1 MRNISTSKKNA
12 IIITMSIIGFL
23 VILDTSIMNIT
34 LPKIQTAFNVSLTNL
49 SWSINIYTILFA
61 SLLIPVGRLG
71 DMFGRVKLLNLALLV
86 FLFGSI
92 VSGTSANL
100 NILLIGRAIQ
110 SIGAATMLP
119 AAMLISLN
127 IVSKERRA
135 KVIAILGVT
144 QALGSAMGPAIGGII
159 SQYFG
164 WHWVFLI
171 NIPIVIILLISTLS
185 TLSMKNE
192 ITKSVKLDAIGTSL
206 IVGTLLLMTTALVD
220 GRDWGWISFKT
231 LGCGISSIVLLLLF
245 ILREIKTNDPIIPM
259 KLFKNRDFIASITSI
274 LIAFITLASFIGII
288 PTYLTKITDVS
299 QLKAALL
306 ITPMSVAML
315 IFNPL
320 SISLIGKI
328 SNRILIGTG
337 ILASGIGIYM
347 LSNLNV
353 TNNWNQLYI
362 IDVIIGFGIG
372 FISGPAL
379 TVGIAELQGT
389 ELTAGQN
396 VLNVMRNVGI
406 MIGIALFLSMLNG
419 NITDAKH
426 ETYNYAI
433 GQVDKIDIP
442 NNSKTTIKN
451 HLHNKL
457 ISSNSNNVNSSN
469 KVKSNTINNSKKDK
483 MINVEY
489 TNIVTQKQ
497 NALGTPLPESADIA
511 IKKQITTIVDKKVTK
526 LNSQITHTTRNIK
539 DHLHNKLNNSF
550 LDMYSLEYPLIFAS
564 LVTAFIFKK
573 KKA

>member
-34 LPKIQTAFNVSLTNL
+34 LPKIQTAFNVSPTNL

-127 IVSKERRA
+127 IVSKEHRA

-457 ISSNSNNVNSSN
+457 ISNNSNNVNSSN
-469 KVKSNTINNSKKDK
+469 KVKSNTINNSKKNK

-489 TNIVTQKQ
+489 TNIVAQKQ

-539 DHLHNKLNNSF
+539 DHLHNKLNSSF

-564 LVTAFIFKK
+564 LVTTFIFKK

>member
-206 IVGTLLLMTTALVD
+206 IVGTLLLMTTSLVD
-220 GRDWGWISFKT
+220 GRDWGWASFKT

-426 ETYNYAI
+426 ETYHYAI

-469 KVKSNTINNSKKDK
+469 KVKSNTINNSKKNK

-550 LDMYSLEYPLIFAS
+550 LDMYSLEYPMIFAS

>member
-192 ITKSVKLDAIGTSL
+192 ITKSVKLDTIGTSL

-220 GRDWGWISFKT
+220 GRDWGWVSFKT

-406 MIGIALFLSMLNG
+406 IIGIALFLSMLNG

-469 KVKSNTINNSKKDK
+469 KVKSNTINNSTRNK

-489 TNIVTQKQ
+489 ANIVDQKQ
-497 NALGTPLPESADIA
+497 NALGTPLPETADIA

>member
-220 GRDWGWISFKT
+220 GRDWGWASFKT

-451 HLHNKL
+451 HLRNKL

-526 LNSQITHTTRNIK
+526 LNDQITHTTHNIK
-539 DHLHNKLNNSF
+539 VHLHNKLNSSF
-550 LDMYSLEYPLIFAS
+550 LDMYSLEYPPIFAS

>member
-220 GRDWGWISFKT
+220 GRDWGWASFKT

-426 ETYNYAI
+426 ETYHYAI

-469 KVKSNTINNSKKDK
+469 KVKSNTINNSKKNK

-550 LDMYSLEYPLIFAS
+550 LDMYSLEYPMIFAS

>member
-457 ISSNSNNVNSSN
+457 ISNNSNNVNSSN
-469 KVKSNTINNSKKDK
+469 KVKSNTINNSKKNK

-489 TNIVTQKQ
+489 TNIVAQKQ

-539 DHLHNKLNNSF
+539 DHLHNKLNSSF

-564 LVTAFIFKK
+564 LVTTFIFKK

>member
-1 MRNISTSKKNA
+1 MRNISTSKKNT

-220 GRDWGWISFKT
+220 GRDWGWASLKT

-328 SNRILIGTG
+328 SNRILIGAG

-406 MIGIALFLSMLNG
+406 IIGIALFLSMLNG

-426 ETYNYAI
+426 ETYHYAI

-469 KVKSNTINNSKKDK
+469 KVKSNTINNSKKNK

-526 LNSQITHTTRNIK
+526 LNSQITHTTHNIK
-539 DHLHNKLNNSF
+539 VHLHNKLNSSF
-550 LDMYSLEYPLIFAS
+550 LDMYSLEYPPIFAS

>member
-1 MRNISTSKKNA
+1 MRNISTRKKNA

-220 GRDWGWISFKT
+220 GRDWGWASFKT

-426 ETYNYAI
+426 ETYHYAI

-550 LDMYSLEYPLIFAS
+550 LDMYSLEYPMIFAS

>member
-206 IVGTLLLMTTALVD
+206 IVGTLLLMTTSLVD
-220 GRDWGWISFKT
+220 GRDWGWASFKT

-259 KLFKNRDFIASITSI
+259 KLFKNRDFMASITSI

-426 ETYNYAI
+426 ETYHYAI

-469 KVKSNTINNSKKDK
+469 KVKSNTINNSKKNK

-550 LDMYSLEYPLIFAS
+550 LDMYSLEYPMIFAS
-564 LVTAFIFKK
+564 LVT
-573 KKA
+573 

>member
-135 KVIAILGVT
+135 KVITILGVT

-396 VLNVMRNVGI
+396 VLKVMRNVGI
-406 MIGIALFLSMLNG
+406 IIGIALFLSILNG

-451 HLHNKL
+451 HLRNKL
-457 ISSNSNNVNSSN
+457 ISSNSNNMNSSN

-483 MINVEY
+483 MINAEY
-489 TNIVTQKQ
+489 NDIVTQKQ

-511 IKKQITTIVDKKVTK
+511 IKKQITTIVDKKVIK
-526 LNSQITHTTRNIK
+526 LNNQITHTTHNIK
-539 DHLHNKLNNSF
+539 DHLHNKLNSSF
-550 LDMYSLEYPLIFAS
+550 LDMYPLIFAS